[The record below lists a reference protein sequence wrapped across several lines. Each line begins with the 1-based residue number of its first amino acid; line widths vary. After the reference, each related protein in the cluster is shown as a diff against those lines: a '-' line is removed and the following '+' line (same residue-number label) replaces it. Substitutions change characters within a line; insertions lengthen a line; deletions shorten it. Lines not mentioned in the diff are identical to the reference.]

1 MPQGNPEVTPE
12 SLRARV
18 ADSFPADLGV
28 EPLEVTDERTDG
40 RIVVDRRHLHPG
52 GLVHGGA
59 WVALADS
66 VAAWQ
71 TFRHLPPG
79 HNFTTIEMKLNVFAA
94 GRPGDELIATA
105 EHLHAGRTTH
115 VVEVRV
121 HCAERLVANL
131 VVTQLVISPS
141 PESETAP
148 GASGRLARSR
158 HPVDLEQV
166 GAELLL
172 RQPGGDP
179 DQVAACGDSLLL
191 GQPGALV
198 EQRPKA
204 RPVLGE
210 RAADAEQEL
219 EPAHGL
225 EPR

>member
-28 EPLEVTDERTDG
+28 EPLEVADEWTKG

-66 VAAWQ
+66 IAAWQ

-79 HNFTTIEMKLNVFAA
+79 HNFTTIEMKLNVFVA

-105 EHLHAGRTTH
+105 QHLHAGRTTH

-121 HCAERLVANL
+121 HCAGRLVANL
-131 VVTQLVISPS
+131 VVTQLVISP
-141 PESETAP
+141 
-148 GASGRLARSR
+148 G
-158 HPVDLEQV
+158 
-166 GAELLL
+166 
-172 RQPGGDP
+172 
-179 DQVAACGDSLLL
+179 
-191 GQPGALV
+191 
-198 EQRPKA
+198 
-204 RPVLGE
+204 
-210 RAADAEQEL
+210 
-219 EPAHGL
+219 
-225 EPR
+225 

>member
-12 SLRARV
+12 SLRGRV

-28 EPLEVTDERTDG
+28 EPLEVTDEWTKG

-66 VAAWQ
+66 IAAWQ

-105 EHLHAGRTTH
+105 QHLHAGRTTH

-131 VVTQLVISPS
+131 VVTQLVI
-141 PESETAP
+141 AP
-148 GASGRLARSR
+148 G
-158 HPVDLEQV
+158 
-166 GAELLL
+166 
-172 RQPGGDP
+172 
-179 DQVAACGDSLLL
+179 
-191 GQPGALV
+191 
-198 EQRPKA
+198 
-204 RPVLGE
+204 
-210 RAADAEQEL
+210 
-219 EPAHGL
+219 
-225 EPR
+225 